1 MINYLQ
7 EQEGKKVKPLNV
19 RQTQT
24 NYLLQLDGFSQFI
37 ARIKKAHTY
46 HLFYTQIAY
55 PSWYKEKKGVR
66 LVK

>member
-37 ARIKKAHTY
+37 AIIKKAHTY
-46 HLFYTQIAY
+46 HLLYTKILN
-55 PSWYKEKKGVR
+55 PSWIDEKKTS
-66 LVK
+66 

>member
-46 HLFYTQIAY
+46 HLLYTKILK
-55 PSWYKEKKGVR
+55 PSWIDEKKTS
-66 LVK
+66 

>member
-7 EQEGKKVKPLNV
+7 GQKGKKVKLLNV

-24 NYLLQLDGFSQFI
+24 DYLLQLDGFSQFI

-46 HLFYTQIAY
+46 HLLYTKVPN
-55 PSWYKEKKGVR
+55 PSWIDEKKSS
-66 LVK
+66 